1 MLHILLI
8 FYVILHMV
16 ALPDSLTYA
25 AKWRD
30 LFHALA
36 RLGVQS
42 QGATPPGS
50 TTSNELQEVA
60 QLCTQLVQAC
70 GTRLSGEDLSSNKRN
85 DGISVHKEQEN
96 MLEDMRIPFVSE
108 LVRML
113 QKILDRAQW
122 FGQMAGHDE
131 V

>member
-1 MLHILLI
+1 MTMLHVLLI
-8 FYVILHMV
+8 FYVVLHMV
-16 ALPDSLTYA
+16 SLPDSLTYA

-36 RLGVQS
+36 RLGDQS
-42 QGATPPGS
+42 QGAAPPGS

-70 GTRLSGEDLSSNKRN
+70 GTRVSGEDLSSNKRN
-85 DGISVHKEQEN
+85 DGTSVHKDQAN

-108 LVRML
+108 LARTL

-122 FGQMAGHDE
+122 FGSDGGA
-131 V
+131 